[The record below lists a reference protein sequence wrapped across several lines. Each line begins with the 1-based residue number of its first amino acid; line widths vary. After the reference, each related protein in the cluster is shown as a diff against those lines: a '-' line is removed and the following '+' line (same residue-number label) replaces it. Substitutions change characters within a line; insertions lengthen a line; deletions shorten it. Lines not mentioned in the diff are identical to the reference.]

1 MEPKKKETD
10 ATYWH
15 PAFFADIQIELK
27 DDADNL
33 IFENEHQLGKNPME
47 IDVLIIK
54 KEKARPVKKNIGRI
68 FKKYNIVEYK
78 GPGDSLSIDDYYK
91 VYGYTCFYKADVP
104 YVNSISVNELTI
116 TFVSEKYPRKL
127 IQHLETVRNFVVE
140 ITEPGIYFVKG
151 DIIPIQIIVTGRLSE
166 TENLWLKSLT
176 NNLRESEKAKKLIED
191 YLVHTDNN
199 LYHSV
204 LDTIMRA
211 NQKTFEEV
219 NGMTDIVMEIV
230 REKFDRKLKEKLE
243 EELPKAVERELSK
256 AVERELEKELPKALA
271 RELEKE
277 LEIELP
283 KAVAAA
289 VRDEQHASKKKIDAA
304 KLTERISLI
313 QKKYR
318 KNKPLTVIADEMET
332 TAEEI
337 LSIYNAICKN
347 PEKTAEEICNFL
359 SSQQETC

>member
-1 MEPKKKETD
+1 M
-10 ATYWH
+10 
-15 PAFFADIQIELK
+15 
-27 DDADNL
+27 N
-33 IFENEHQLGKNPME
+33 
-47 IDVLIIK
+47 
-54 KEKARPVKKNIGRI
+54 
-68 FKKYNIVEYK
+68 
-78 GPGDSLSIDDYYK
+78 
-91 VYGYTCFYKADVP
+91 
-104 YVNSISVNELTI
+104 LTI

-140 ITEPGIYFVKG
+140 MTEPGIYFVKG

-230 REKFDRKLKEKLE
+230 REKFDRKLKEKLKEKLE
-243 EELPKAVERELSK
+243 EELPKAVE
-256 AVERELEKELPKALA
+256 KEM
-271 RELEKE
+271 
-277 LEIELP
+277 EIELP

-359 SSQQETC
+359 SNQQETC